1 MHSSARGG
9 LLLGVLLLA
18 ACAGLPRT
26 RTPMPV
32 LHYHVTT
39 TDPHRPGTLYI
50 LLPGRKDHADVFA
63 REGFIDLMRRQ
74 GLTADIVATDAHAGY
89 YVRGS
94 LLRQLHDEVI
104 VPARRR
110 GYHHLVLVGVSLGGY
125 GAIRYAMAH
134 PGEIST
140 LVLLSPFLGTGPFMR
155 ELAEAG
161 DEDFA
166 QTWSWLKAY
175 PLARSAEERT
185 AAGYPRLI
193 LGYGA
198 EDMFLHTD
206 HQLRALLPPED
217 TVTLGGAHLWSTWRE
232 LLTRMF
238 EKGLLGGS

>member
-1 MHSSARGG
+1 MVSHGRG

-32 LHYHVTT
+32 LRYHAATT
-39 TDPHRPGTLYI
+39 GAHHPDTLYI
-50 LLPGRKDHADVFA
+50 LLPGRKDRADVFA
-63 REGFIDLMRRQ
+63 REGIIDLLRQ
-74 GLTADIVATDAHAGY
+74 HGLAADIVAADAHAGY

-94 LLRQLHDEVI
+94 LVRQLHDEVI

-110 GYHHLVLVGVSLGGY
+110 GYRNLVLVGFSLGGY

-175 PLARSAEERT
+175 PLAKGPDERT

-206 HQLRALLPPED
+206 NQLRALLPPED
-217 TVTLGGAHLWSTWRE
+217 TVTTAGAHVWSTWRD

-238 EKGLLGGS
+238 DKGLLGST